1 MKSKKAGDAVSV
13 SGGCLPLDSACD
25 SEEKDC
31 QDVNEL
37 EECEKCCGQN
47 GCLKEDLTTG
57 LHQNLAPTMS
67 ANLALLLGALTLLF
81 LGA

>member
-1 MKSKKAGDAVSV
+1 MTSKKDGGVVTV
-13 SGGCLPLDSACD
+13 SGGCLPLGSTCD

-31 QDVNEL
+31 QDVDGL
-37 EECEKCCGQN
+37 EECEMCCGQN
-47 GCLKEDLTTG
+47 GCLQEELTTG